1 MILFH
6 KAMPELYG
14 PKTKPFPLSNLNEH
28 RQLVRV
34 RCAYC
39 KRLHNYRPDDLI
51 QVFGD
56 VDVDSLSYRIKCEG
70 GEDHGTLEV
79 KSFVPTGSEAVGLR
93 IRRLVA
99 IKMKRV
105 PIWSED

>member
-1 MILFH
+1 
-6 KAMPELYG
+6 MPETYG
-14 PKTKPFPLSNLNEH
+14 PKRKPFPLSNLNEH

-34 RCAYC
+34 RCACC

-51 QVFGD
+51 QIFGD
-56 VDVDSLSYRIKCEG
+56 VDVDSLSHRMTCEG
-70 GEDHGTLEV
+70 GDHGFLEV